1 MKFKNGEFVVHPQ
14 HGVGQVVA
22 LSEREFTP
30 GTKQPYYEIAIAGG
44 SVWVPVDL
52 SISGLRGLAVKS
64 EITHCRQ
71 ILEASPFA
79 TFRGRALPPG
89 GASGTP
95 QAGDASSPVRGGAR
109 PVCLWRA
116 QIHEWHHRVVLP
128 GGARRVLCQEWAFV
142 EGITRT
148 QAVLEIDRLLEKSRE
163 TLKKS
168 NLLAGD

>member
-1 MKFKNGEFVVHPQ
+1 MKFKNGDFVVHPQ

-71 ILEASPFA
+71 ILEASPSPLSEDA
-79 TFRGRALPPG
+79 RYRRSEQAARLKQ
-89 GASGTP
+89 GTL
-95 QAGDASSPVRGGAR
+95 QAQCEVVRDLYAFGEHRSMNGTIGSFYQAVRDA
-109 PVCLWRA
+109 
-116 QIHEWHHRVVLP
+116 
-128 GGARRVLCQEWAFV
+128 LCQEWAFV

-148 QAVLEIDRLLEKSRE
+148 QAVMEIDRLLEKSRE
-163 TLKKS
+163 TLKRS
-168 NLLAGD
+168 NALAGG